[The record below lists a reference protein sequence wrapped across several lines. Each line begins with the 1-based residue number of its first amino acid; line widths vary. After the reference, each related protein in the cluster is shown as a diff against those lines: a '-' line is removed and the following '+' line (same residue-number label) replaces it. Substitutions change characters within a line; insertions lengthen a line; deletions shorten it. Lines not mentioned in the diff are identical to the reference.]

1 MLIET
6 EHLLIEAES
15 ITSIHFWPKRTD
27 HTPDKIPIDFQT
39 GEWATISTR
48 NCRSAIPADE
58 AREIAAKWKKYL
70 KAEEE
75 EMHRPR
81 RRRLSIQNPN
91 PETIN

>member
-6 EHLLIEAES
+6 EHLLVEADS
-15 ITSIHFWPKRTD
+15 IVAVHFRDKTS
-27 HTPDKIPIDFQT
+27 PIQIAGDP
-39 GEWATISTR
+39 ELAVIVLR
-48 NCRSAIPADE
+48 NYQCTVLKSEGQVIAD
-58 AREIAAKWKKYL
+58 RWKEHL

-75 EMHRPR
+75 EMHYSR